1 MPTMKLTIDI
11 DIELHRQLK
20 AHCAATGVSLKDF
33 VTEGAI
39 ARLRMQGQSVAR
51 EAHERS
57 FISNEGTT
65 SALKKD

>member
-1 MPTMKLTIDI
+1 MSIATMKLTIDI

-39 ARLRMQGQSVAR
+39 ARLRMQGQSVSR
-51 EAHERS
+51 EVVERS
-57 FISNEGTT
+57 VGTVD
-65 SALKKD
+65 SVVSGR